1 MRTLFTF
8 ITHRDYK
15 HCTLLV
21 HAVHSQLNMNYAI
34 WGHSELVRAIEALEN
49 ELTKAFEA
57 HGMTTSDAQG
67 AVEAIIANAL

>member
-1 MRTLFTF
+1 
-8 ITHRDYK
+8 
-15 HCTLLV
+15 
-21 HAVHSQLNMNYAI
+21 MNYAI